1 MSALTSRSLS
11 ARIQRLRAADPRWI
25 LDYGLWK
32 LNRAEDKLPR
42 NTEARL
48 GPLAQE
54 IGSALQSVT
63 GLDTPALSSLRAE
76 FADLLAEQYESSTL
90 YGVADTHL
98 IELQYVV
105 TRALRPAAVVETGV
119 WRGLSSW
126 TILAALDAN
135 GYGELTSIDFP
146 PLDSSQQVEV
156 GHLVPD
162 RLRDRWTLELG
173 PSRQLLPQVLD
184 RIGTLGIFVHDSDHT
199 TANMT
204 REYRVAWRA
213 MRSGS
218 VLISDDID
226 ANHAFVRFAARVGC
240 TPIVLAQQQ
249 RTGYLGMVRK
259 RSAN

>member
-1 MSALTSRSLS
+1 MTAPTSRALS
-11 ARIQRLRAADPRWI
+11 ARIHRLRAADPRWI
-25 LDYGLWK
+25 VDYGLWK
-32 LNRAEDKLPR
+32 LNRLEDRLPR
-42 NTEARL
+42 DTEARL
-48 GPLAQE
+48 GPLVQE
-54 IGSALQSVT
+54 TEFALQAVT
-63 GLDTPALSSLRAE
+63 GLDTTALSPLRAE

-90 YGVADTHL
+90 YGVADSSL

-146 PLDSSQQVEV
+146 PLDSAQQVEV
-156 GHLVPD
+156 GHLVPA
-162 RLRDRWTLELG
+162 RLRGRWTLELG

-184 RIGTLGIFVHDSDHT
+184 RISSLGVFVHDSDHT

-213 MRSGS
+213 MRKGS

-226 ANHAFVRFAARVGC
+226 ANHAFVRFAGRVGC
-240 TPIVLAQQQ
+240 TPVVLPQKQ
-249 RTGYLGMVRK
+249 RAGYLGMLRK
-259 RSAN
+259 TTGN

>member
-1 MSALTSRSLS
+1 MTAPTSRALS
-11 ARIQRLRAADPRWI
+11 ARIHRLRAADPRWI
-25 LDYGLWK
+25 VDYGLWK
-32 LNRAEDKLPR
+32 LNRAEDRLPR

-48 GPLAQE
+48 APLAQE
-54 IGSALQSVT
+54 MGPALRAVT
-63 GLDTPALSSLRAE
+63 GLDDAALSRLRAE

-90 YGVADTHL
+90 YGVADTNL

-146 PLDSSQQVEV
+146 PLDESQQVEV

-162 RLRDRWTLELG
+162 RLRGRWTLELG
-173 PSRQLLPQVLD
+173 PSRQLLPRVIE
-184 RIGTLGIFVHDSDHT
+184 RIDSLGIFVHDSDHT

-226 ANHAFVRFAARVGC
+226 ANHAFVRFAERVGC
-240 TPIVLAQQQ
+240 APVVLPQQQ
-249 RTGYLGMVRK
+249 RTGYLGMARK
-259 RSAN
+259 SSGN